1 MTDNVFVRTHENGAV
16 SVEAAAANIT
26 YSHAKGED
34 ESSIAE
40 PARKK
45 IKFRNYR
52 PIDTKLLTQR
62 KEMQVKEKS
71 HEGTDMEEKSGSPQ
85 LGHEEP
91 RSKGNRLKDPA
102 KLIQQE
108 LHSGMQLHE
117 EEGALASRRQMK
129 PHQDLKTLIEPKLL
143 N

>member
-1 MTDNVFVRTHENGAV
+1 
-16 SVEAAAANIT
+16 
-26 YSHAKGED
+26 
-34 ESSIAE
+34 
-40 PARKK
+40 
-45 IKFRNYR
+45 
-52 PIDTKLLTQR
+52 
-62 KEMQVKEKS
+62 MQVKEKS

-143 N
+143 KLRKKTTRAIIELLRDRLKNENAV